1 MRRLRCEEI
10 GMVRT
15 GLIALAMA
23 AALPGCVERIAES
36 RVKTALTGAGLSD
49 RNATCMARR
58 MVDRL
63 TIGQLRRL
71 ETLAEARRER
81 LSLSGYVDL
90 VARVGDAEAI
100 AVTTSSAALCATG
113 LG

>member
-1 MRRLRCEEI
+1 MKPK
-10 GMVRT
+10 T
-15 GLIALAMA
+15 GLIVLAALA
-23 AALPGCVERIAES
+23 LPACIERIAED

-63 TIGQLRRL
+63 TIAQLRRL
-71 ETLAEARRER
+71 ETLAAARRER
-81 LSLSGYVDL
+81 LTLSGYVDL
-90 VARVGDAEAI
+90 VARVGDAEAV

>member
-1 MRRLRCEEI
+1 MKSR
-10 GMVRT
+10 
-15 GLIALAMA
+15 LIALAVLL
-23 AALPGCVERIAES
+23 ALPACIERIAED
-36 RVKTALTGAGLSD
+36 RVKTALVGAGLSD
-49 RNATCMARR
+49 RNAGCMARR

-63 TIGQLRRL
+63 TIAQLRRL

-81 LSLSGYVDL
+81 LTLAGYVDL
-90 VARVGDAEAI
+90 VARVGDPETV

>member
-1 MRRLRCEEI
+1 MKPK
-10 GMVRT
+10 T
-15 GLIALAMA
+15 GLIVLAALA
-23 AALPGCVERIAES
+23 LPACIERIAED

-63 TIGQLRRL
+63 TIAQLRRL
-71 ETLAEARRER
+71 ETLAAARRER
-81 LSLSGYVDL
+81 LTLSGYVDL
-90 VARVGDAEAI
+90 VARVGDAEEV